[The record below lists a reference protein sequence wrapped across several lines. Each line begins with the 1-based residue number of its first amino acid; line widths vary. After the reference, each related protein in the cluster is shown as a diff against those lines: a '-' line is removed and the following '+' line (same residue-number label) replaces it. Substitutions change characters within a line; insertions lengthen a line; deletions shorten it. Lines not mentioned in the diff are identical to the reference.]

1 MLKCFWW
8 KPVPLQF
15 FHDDLILVNITHSSN
30 GTKLQV
36 EYGSG
41 SKVTY
46 MVVTYS
52 LDVMFTTKI
61 PVWIRDY
68 SRAFV
73 LL

>member
-1 MLKCFWW
+1 MLLMEANT
-8 KPVPLQF
+8 LQF
-15 FHDDLILVNITHSSN
+15 FHDDLTLVNITHSSS
-30 GTKLQV
+30 GMKLQV
-36 EYGSG
+36 KYGSG

-52 LDVMFTTKI
+52 LDAMFTTKS

-68 SRAFV
+68 SREFV